1 MRTKAVALYGKK
13 DLRVREFD
21 LPEIG
26 EEELLVEVI
35 SDTACLSTY
44 KATILGEDHKRVPEN
59 LEEHPIIV
67 GHEFGGFIVKVGD
80 KIKEQFNEGDRFVL
94 QPAMGLDNGYSA
106 GYSYEFFGGDATYCI
121 IPKVAIDL
129 GCVLPYNGTYFAN
142 GSLAEPMS
150 CIIGAFN
157 ANYHT
162 TPYVYK
168 HEMGVKKGGQLAL
181 LGCGGPM
188 GIGALDY
195 AVNGDLGIKKIVA
208 TEIDQKRIDRLKKLI
223 PPSAAKEKGIELVY
237 VNVGEVENQM
247 DHLME
252 LSDNQGFD
260 DVFVFAAVEPLLVL
274 ADSIL
279 GNDGCLNFFAGPTD
293 KKFTV
298 PINLYNVHYAS
309 THIVGT
315 SGGSTDDMKLSLKL
329 TEEGRINPSMMIT
342 HIGGLEATPEMILGM
357 KNSSAG
363 KNAIYPH
370 ISLKL
375 TSLEEFE
382 EKGKTDPVFMEI
394 HRLIEKHDGIWN
406 EEAEKYLLENLS
418 DQ

>member
-26 EEELLVEVI
+26 EEELLVKVI

-67 GHEFGGFIVKVGD
+67 GHEFGGFIVEVGD
-80 KIKEQFNEGDRFVL
+80 KIREQFNEGDKFVL
-94 QPAMGLDNGYSA
+94 QPAMGLDSGYSA

-129 GCVLPYNGTYFAN
+129 GSVLPYNGTYFAN

-208 TEIDQKRIDRLKKLI
+208 TEIDEKRINRLKKLI

-237 VNVGEVENQM
+237 VNVGEVENQK
-247 DHLME
+247 DYLME

-260 DVFVFAAVEPLLVL
+260 DVFVFAAVEPLLIL
-274 ADSIL
+274 ADGIL

-293 KKFTV
+293 KNFTV

-315 SGGSTDDMKLSLKL
+315 SGGSTDDMKHSLKL
-329 TEEGRINPSMMIT
+329 TEEGKINPSMMIT
-342 HIGGLEATPEMILGM
+342 HIGGIEATPEMILGM
-357 KNSSAG
+357 KNASAG

-370 ISLKL
+370 ISLEL
-375 TSLEEFE
+375 TGLEEFE
-382 EKGKTDPVFMEI
+382 EKGKTDPVFMEV
-394 HRLIEKHDGIWN
+394 HKLIEKHDGIWN

-418 DQ
+418 N

>member
-1 MRTKAVALYGKK
+1 MKTKAVALYGKK
-13 DLRVREFD
+13 DLRVREFE

-26 EEELLVEVI
+26 EDELLVKVI

-67 GHEFGGFIVKVGD
+67 GHEFGGYIEKVGG
-80 KIKEQFNEGDRFVL
+80 KIRDQFNEGDKFVL
-94 QPAMGLDNGYSA
+94 QPAMGLDSGYSA

-129 GCVLPYNGTYFAN
+129 GTVLPFKGTYFVN

-162 TPYVYK
+162 KPYVYE
-168 HEMGVKKGGQLAL
+168 HEMGVKQNGQLAL

-195 AVNGDLGIKKIVA
+195 AVNGGLGVRKVVA
-208 TEIDQKRIDRLKKLI
+208 TEMDGKRLERMKKLI
-223 PPSAAKEKGIELVY
+223 PVSAAKENGVELVY
-237 VNVGEVENQM
+237 VNAAEVENQKE
-247 DHLME
+247 HLME
-252 LSDNQGFD
+252 LSEGQGFD
-260 DVFVFAAVEPLLVL
+260 DVMVFAAVEPLLVL

-293 KKFTV
+293 KNFTV
-298 PINLYNVHYAS
+298 PINMYNVHYGS
-309 THIVGT
+309 THYVGT
-315 SGGSTDDMKLSLKL
+315 SGGSTDDMKVSLKL
-329 TEEGRINPSMMIT
+329 TEEGKINPSMMIT

-357 KNSSAG
+357 KDSSAG

-370 ISLKL
+370 ISMEL
-375 TSLEEFE
+375 TALEEFE
-382 EKGKTDPVFMEI
+382 EKGKADPRFMEI
-394 HRLIEKHDGIWN
+394 HRLIEEHDGIWN
-406 EEAEKYLLENLS
+406 EEAERYLLENFS
-418 DQ
+418 NK